1 MIGVFE
7 DLVNIS
13 QSYQRYI
20 GCHGYEHTERVVEL
34 CKYLGKILEA
44 DMEVLIPA
52 AILHDIGR
60 EKENHAY
67 HGAVLARKIL
77 KDLKYSKIDEIVHA
91 VEVHSF
97 SGGGEANSIEAK
109 ILSDADK
116 LDAMGAV
123 GIYRAAQYGVE
134 NNCKIDEFVRHFYEK
149 LLLLKE
155 LLYTNEA
162 KKMADRRHEF
172 MLEYIN
178 EIKKELTG
186 SF

>member
-1 MIGVFE
+1 MIVVLK
-7 DLVNIS
+7 DLVYVS

-20 GCHGYEHTERVVEL
+20 GCHGYEHTERVVKL
-34 CKYLGKILEA
+34 CIYLGEILEA

-60 EKENHAY
+60 DKDNHAS
-67 HGAVLARKIL
+67 HGAFLARKIL
-77 KDLKYSKIDEIVHA
+77 EGLNYSKIDEIVHA
-91 VEVHSF
+91 IEVHSF
-97 SGGGEANSIEAK
+97 SSGGIANSLEAQ

-116 LDAMGAV
+116 LDAIGAV

-134 NNCKIDEFVRHFYEK
+134 NNCKIDEFIHHFYDK

-162 KKMADRRHEF
+162 KKMANNRHKF
-172 MLEYIN
+172 MLEYID

>member
-1 MIGVFE
+1 VISLFE
-7 DLVNIS
+7 DLVRIS

-34 CKYLGKILEA
+34 CSYLGKILDA
-44 DMEVLIPA
+44 DLEVIIPA

-60 EKENHAY
+60 DSDNHAY
-67 HGAVLARKIL
+67 HGAFLAKKIL
-77 KDLKYSKIDEIVHA
+77 EDLGYTKIDEIVHA
-91 VEVHSF
+91 IEVHSF
-97 SGGGEANSIEAK
+97 STGGEANSIEAQ

-134 NNCKIDEFVRHFYEK
+134 NDCKIDEFIRHFREK

-155 LLYTNEA
+155 LLYTDEA
-162 KKMADRRHEF
+162 KKLANLRHKF
-172 MLEYIN
+172 MLEYVN
-178 EIKKELTG
+178 EIEKELKG
-186 SF
+186 SG